1 MRNITFYAGS
11 VTQWGVIRPIAERS
25 PKRYRRTFILS
36 AELHTKARESDPL
49 ALDYRSAPVPPE
61 DDDLFL
67 KTARHARVKSSWLDI
82 LLGRNPRLT
91 AFREL
96 IASRARD
103 SRIRTK
109 SYLTH
114 VSAFKKSLSYYT
126 ATLLDLKTDV
136 LVVGEDG
143 ISGELWLIG
152 AAKGLG
158 IPVVVLP
165 YGAAGKEDFLSLL
178 EQKKRDSNLVVPTA
192 GQLELLNEIGCAHWA
207 IPFHDSWAMVYPPE
221 YVVAL
226 ADCGIGLPN
235 PWTTHGGDSD
245 YLMAECQGMQLH
257 YLKEGLPLSKVP
269 IVGTPY
275 ADCIARQINGTPEL
289 GVAFRAGRKIGT
301 AETRI
306 LISLPPSYHEARGHL
321 SPYPTYEAM
330 TREVVNTVARD
341 PRVKA
346 TFVVHPAFHQQQ
358 KSLLDSIGEFDISQE
373 WVIDLIPQ
381 HDIYIS
387 CGSSTLRWST
397 AARKPT
403 INFDYYKFRLKFF
416 DQLEGLKTIEEPSE
430 FSSLLDLLLSD
441 ESTFCKITSEQ
452 SAAGDKWGAMDG
464 KNIDRIEDFLL
475 AVQPRPAQASRR

>member
-1 MRNITFYAGS
+1 MRTVTFYAGS
-11 VTQWGVIRPIAERS
+11 MTQWGVIRPIVERNS
-25 PKRYRRTFILS
+25 QRYRRTFILS
-36 AELHTKARESDPL
+36 AELQTKAGVSDPF
-49 ALDYRSAPVPPE
+49 AFNFRSAPVQPE
-61 DDDLFL
+61 DDDFFL
-67 KTARHARVKSSWLDI
+67 KMARHPRVKSSWLDI

-91 AFREL
+91 AFHERVE
-96 IASRARD
+96 SRASDR
-103 SRIRTK
+103 RIRTK
-109 SYLTH
+109 SYLAY
-114 VSAFKKSLSYYT
+114 VSAFKKTLSYYA
-126 ATLLDLKTDV
+126 ATLLHLKTDV

-152 AAKGLG
+152 AAKSLG

-178 EQKKRDSNLVVPTA
+178 EQKKRGSNLVVPTA
-192 GQLELLNEIGCAHWA
+192 EQLALLNEMGCGHWA

-226 ADCGIGLPN
+226 SDCGISLPN
-235 PWTTHGGDSD
+235 PWTTHGGDAD

-257 YLKEGLPLSKVP
+257 YLKEGLPLHKVP

-275 ADCIARQINGTPEL
+275 ADRIAQQINGAPEL
-289 GVAFRAGRKIGT
+289 GEAFRAGRKIGT
-301 AETRI
+301 SAARI
-306 LISLPPSYHEARGHL
+306 LISLPPSYHETRGHL
-321 SPYPTYEAM
+321 SPYPTYEEM

-430 FSSLLDLLLSD
+430 FAELLDLLLRD
-441 ESTFCKITSEQ
+441 EKTFCEITSEQ
-452 SAAGDKWGAMDG
+452 AAVGDKWGVLDG

-475 AVQPRPAQASRR
+475 AVQPKPAQAR